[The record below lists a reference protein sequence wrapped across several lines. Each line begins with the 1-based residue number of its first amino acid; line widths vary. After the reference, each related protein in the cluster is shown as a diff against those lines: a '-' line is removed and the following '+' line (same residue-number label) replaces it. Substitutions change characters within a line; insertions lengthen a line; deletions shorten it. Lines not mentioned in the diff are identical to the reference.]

1 MGAWVYLGNSIT
13 AEEPGEAEPS
23 WSLSQSLESD
33 EPGEEGGEVAH
44 SQHSEGW
51 KRYKRAPRE
60 KEWSGK
66 CVSCCPA
73 CFHTAAHH
81 CFMLVCDV
89 REPRAVSTTKE

>member
-1 MGAWVYLGNSIT
+1 MGLPWKQHYSRGTGGGRAKLEFIT
-13 AEEPGEAEPS
+13 IFG
-23 WSLSQSLESD
+23 D

-81 CFMLVCDV
+81 CFMLVCV
-89 REPRAVSTTKE
+89 

>member
-1 MGAWVYLGNSIT
+1 MNQGRK
-13 AEEPGEAEPS
+13 
-23 WSLSQSLESD
+23 
-33 EPGEEGGEVAH
+33 GGEVAH